1 LHLLQ
6 DDALLH
12 LADIFL
18 LDNTHQGGELLKDK
32 VWVELRIL
40 THALGQETFATFLG
54 QQGDGVRWLRVDKG
68 SEAELSLDVT
78 LALLTLIDSLAELL
92 GVLVIEEEG
101 KAGDVLDGRGFTN
114 LNLVLFNTMV
124 VVEDFDRTPKI
135 LTTLKAR

>member
-1 LHLLQ
+1 M
-6 DDALLH
+6 
-12 LADIFL
+12 
-18 LDNTHQGGELLKDK
+18 KDK